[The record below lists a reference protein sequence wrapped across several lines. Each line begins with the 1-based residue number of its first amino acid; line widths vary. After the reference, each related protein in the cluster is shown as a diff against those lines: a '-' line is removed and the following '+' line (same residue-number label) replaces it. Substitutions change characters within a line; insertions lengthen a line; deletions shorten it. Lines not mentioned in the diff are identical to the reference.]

1 MCALDV
7 LDIRGLV
14 KNFSAFDCCS
24 KHAPR
29 TANREKK
36 GGGGSYTRNR
46 DREMEGG
53 RLEEDE
59 EIGCWM
65 ADATSTFVENYTV
78 ENKADRT

>member
-36 GGGGSYTRNR
+36 GGGVIRGTEIERWKAEGWKRMRRSVVEWRTRLR
-46 DREMEGG
+46 P
-53 RLEEDE
+53 
-59 EIGCWM
+59 
-65 ADATSTFVENYTV
+65 SS
-78 ENKADRT
+78 RTTR

>member
-29 TANREKK
+29 TANRGKR
-36 GGGGSYTRNR
+36 GSYTRNEIER
-46 DREMEGG
+46 WKP
-53 RLEEDE
+53 EDWKRMRRSVVE
-59 EIGCWM
+59 WRTRPRPSSR
-65 ADATSTFVENYTV
+65 AT
-78 ENKADRT
+78 R